1 MTKTSAL
8 RMTPVE
14 WGLLLILSVLWGGA
28 FFLIEIA
35 LRDLPPFTIMIL
47 RVAGASLLLW
57 TIVLIRQTEFPR
69 GLGLWTV
76 LTVMAVF
83 NSALPF
89 SLIAWGQ
96 VQITSGLSSI
106 LIAMT
111 PLFAVISAH
120 FFTDDESLTPMKG
133 LGVLSGL
140 VGAIVLIGPEFLRD
154 IGANF
159 FAQLAVL
166 GGAVSYSIAA
176 VFGRRFGRRDISPI
190 SIAAGQVS
198 MAVVLLAPFVLIFDQ
213 PWTLE
218 MPSLAGM
225 GAVAG
230 LAFGSTGIAYLIYYR
245 VLASAGATNLMLVN
259 FLAPVSAL
267 ILGILVLSEILTPEQ
282 MIGMAFIALGLA
294 LIDGRLFQRRSA
306 KDG

>member
-1 MTKTSAL
+1 MGNAPDPF
-8 RMTPVE
+8 RAV
-14 WGLLLILSVLWGGA
+14 GRRV
-28 FFLIEIA
+28 FLIEIA

-57 TIVLIRQTEFPR
+57 TIVLIRRTGFPR
-69 GLGLWTV
+69 GLVLWTV

-111 PLFAVISAH
+111 PLFAVVSAH
-120 FFTDDESLTPMKG
+120 FFTDDETLTPMKG
-133 LGVLSGL
+133 FGVLSGL
-140 VGAIVLIGPEFLRD
+140 AGAIVLIGPEFLGD

-176 VFGRRFGRRDISPI
+176 VFGRRFGRRDMSPI
-190 SIAAGQVS
+190 SIAAGQVT
-198 MAVVLLAPFVLIFDQ
+198 MAVVLLAPFVLIFDR
-213 PWTLE
+213 PWTLDI
-218 MPSLAGM
+218 PSLAGL

-267 ILGILVLSEILTPEQ
+267 LLGIFVLGEVLTSEQ

-294 LIDGRLFQRRSA
+294 LIDGRLFQRRSERN
-306 KDG
+306 G

>member
-47 RVAGASLLLW
+47 RVAGASLFLW
-57 TIVLIRQTEFPR
+57 TIVIIRGAAFPR
-69 GLGLWTV
+69 GVGLWVV
-76 LTVMAVF
+76 LTIMAVF

-96 VQITSGLSSI
+96 VQIPSGLSSI

-111 PLFAVISAH
+111 PLFAVVSAH
-120 FFTDDESLTPMKG
+120 FFTEDEAFTPMKG
-133 LGVLSGL
+133 LGLASGL
-140 VGAIVLIGPEFLRD
+140 VGAVVLIGPEFLRD
-154 IGANF
+154 IGVNL

-166 GGAVSYSIAA
+166 GGAISYSIAA
-176 VFGRRFGRRDISPI
+176 VFGRRFGRRDISQI
-190 SIAAGQVS
+190 SVAAGQVS
-198 MAVVLLAPFVLIFDQ
+198 MAVVLLLPFVLIFDR

-218 MPSLAGM
+218 MPSVSGI

-230 LAFGSTGIAYLIYYR
+230 LALGSTGIAYLIYYR
-245 VLASAGATNLMLVN
+245 ILASAGATNLMLVN

-267 ILGILVLSEILTPEQ
+267 ILGIFVLGEVLTTTQ
-282 MIGMAFIALGLA
+282 AIGMAFIALGLA
-294 LIDGRLFQRRSA
+294 LIDGRLFQRQGA

>member
-1 MTKTSAL
+1 MTKTSGL
-8 RMTPVE
+8 RMTSVE
-14 WGLLLILSVLWGGA
+14 WGMLLILSVLWGGA

-47 RVAGASLLLW
+47 RVSGASLFLW
-57 TIVLIRQTEFPR
+57 GIVIIRGAEIPR
-69 GLGLWTV
+69 GIGLWVV
-76 LTVMAVF
+76 LTIMAVF

-96 VQITSGLSSI
+96 VQITSGLASI

-111 PLFAVISAH
+111 PLFAVVSAH
-120 FFTDDESLTPMKG
+120 FFTEDEAFTPLKG
-133 LGVLSGL
+133 LGLASGL
-140 VGAIVLIGPEFLRD
+140 VGAVVLIGPEFLRD

-176 VFGRRFGRRDISPI
+176 VFGRRFGRGDISQV
-190 SIAAGQVS
+190 SVAAGQVT
-198 MAVVLLAPFVLIFDQ
+198 MAVVLLLPFVLIFDR
-213 PWTLE
+213 PWTLD
-218 MPSLAGM
+218 MPSLSGI

-245 VLASAGATNLMLVN
+245 VLAAAGATNLMLVN

-267 ILGILVLSEILTPEQ
+267 ILGIFVLGETLTTTQ
-282 MIGMAFIALGLA
+282 AIGMAFIALGLA
-294 LIDGRLFQRRSA
+294 LIDGRLFRRR
-306 KDG
+306 GI

>member
-1 MTKTSAL
+1 MSKTSGL

-14 WGLLLILSVLWGGA
+14 WGMLLILSVLWGGA

-47 RVAGASLLLW
+47 RVGGASLFLW
-57 TIVLIRQTEFPR
+57 TIVLIRGAAFPR
-69 GLGLWTV
+69 GLGLWSV

-111 PLFAVISAH
+111 PLFAVITAH
-120 FFTDDESLTPMKG
+120 FFTEDEAFTRMKG

-140 VGAIVLIGPEFLRD
+140 AGAVILIGPEFLRD

-176 VFGRRFGRRDISPI
+176 VFGRRFGRRDISQI
-190 SIAAGQVS
+190 SVAAGQVT
-198 MAVVLLAPFVLIFDQ
+198 MAIVLLAPFVLIFDR
-213 PWTLE
+213 PWTLDV
-218 MPSLAGM
+218 PSLAGI

-230 LAFGSTGIAYLIYYR
+230 LALGSTGVAYLIYYR
-245 VLASAGATNLMLVN
+245 VLATAGATNLMLVN

-267 ILGILVLSEILTPEQ
+267 ILGIFVLGEVLSIEQ
-282 MIGMAFIALGLA
+282 LIGMCFIALGLA
-294 LIDGRLFQRRSA
+294 LIDGRLFQGRT
-306 KDG
+306 

>member
-47 RVAGASLLLW
+47 RVGGASLFLW
-57 TIVLIRQTEFPR
+57 AIVIVRRTGFPR
-69 GLGLWTV
+69 GVGLWVV
-76 LTVMAVF
+76 LTIMAVF

-96 VQITSGLSSI
+96 VQITSGLASI

-111 PLFAVISAH
+111 PLFAVVSAH
-120 FFTDDESLTPMKG
+120 FFTEDEAFTPMKG
-133 LGVLSGL
+133 LGLASGL
-140 VGAIVLIGPEFLRD
+140 VGAVVLIGPEFLRD
-154 IGANF
+154 IGVNL

-176 VFGRRFGRRDISPI
+176 VFGRRFGRRDISQI
-190 SIAAGQVS
+190 SVAAGQVS
-198 MAVVLLAPFVLIFDQ
+198 MAVVLLLPFVLIFDR

-218 MPSLAGM
+218 MPSVSGI

-230 LAFGSTGIAYLIYYR
+230 LALGSTGIAYLIYYR
-245 VLASAGATNLMLVN
+245 ILASAGATNLMLVN

-267 ILGILVLSEILTPEQ
+267 GLGVFVLGEVVTTTQ
-282 MIGMAFIALGLA
+282 AIGMAFIALGLA
-294 LIDGRLFQRRSA
+294 LIDGRLFQRRRAGRS
-306 KDG
+306 